1 MTVQS
6 EFPSFYAVCQS
17 NIWSAALPAK

>member
-6 EFPSFYAVCQS
+6 EFPSFYAACQS